1 MGAEGHDDHV
11 RCRRGLVCAE
21 DKCVDDSRAD
31 CRQFIWWIEHVAPI
45 GARVV
50 GGGAPS
56 GINDARPA
64 AWMATTT
71 TTQRMAWALSA
82 VDGIE
87 PEVALWGVGA
97 TVKRTTR
104 ICDSVGSVTS
114 TVDGSWPSKNI
125 APLFRLVAT
134 VTLDNGGTIE
144 VIVSISS
151 EIEWKDD
158 PYGMAYVSVDRGVHA
173 TVAEP
178 RARDRAGDITSVK
191 GPVIHRRAQDDD
203 LDRTTILCLRVGLA
217 MVHMR
222 CIRFND
228 EGRRG
233 TFATGRYR
241 LFGAHEAD
249 IVFGGGVDVFCT
261 ANEVERRGEEIDWYQ
276 PFYYDPRVECA
287 TASAFLEWARKA
299 TTIVYAVDGVS
310 SAQKTNAS
318 TILERIVDNLFGG
331 S

>member
-1 MGAEGHDDHV
+1 M
-11 RCRRGLVCAE
+11 
-21 DKCVDDSRAD
+21 
-31 CRQFIWWIEHVAPI
+31 
-45 GARVV
+45 
-50 GGGAPS
+50 
-56 GINDARPA
+56 A
-64 AWMATTT
+64 ATT

-158 PYGMAYVSVDRGVHA
+158 HYGMAYVRVDRGAHA

-178 RARDRAGDITSVK
+178 RARDRAGDCTSVK
-191 GPVIHRRAQDDD
+191 GPVIHMREQDDD

-249 IVFGGGVDVFCT
+249 IVFKQLDLFCT
-261 ANEVERRGEEIDWYQ
+261 ANEVKQRGGDQ
-276 PFYYDPRVECA
+276 LFYYDPRVECA

-299 TTIVYAVDGVS
+299 TTIVYAVDEVS
-310 SAQKTNAS
+310 SAQKSNAS
-318 TILERIVDNLFGG
+318 TILERIVDNLFG
-331 S
+331 